1 MWRLNAMWYPGEGA
15 GTEIRQWKNWG
26 KPSTVCSW
34 VDGIVAM
41 LISCSGICTMVL

>member
-1 MWRLNAMWYPGEGA
+1 MQCDIQERVLENRKMYKE
-15 GTEIRQWKNWG
+15 QWKNWG